1 MTVKA
6 ILFDLDGTLLDTLDD
21 LTASVN
27 HMLAAF
33 GYPGR
38 SRDFVR
44 QAVGNG
50 VRKLIV
56 RALPGGEDAARV
68 DECLNAFRAHYAEN
82 LDVMTRPYPGVMAL
96 LQSLPGA
103 GIRAGVVSN
112 KYDGAVKALCAKHFG
127 GLLGAAI
134 GEQPG
139 FGRKPAPDSALAAL
153 RALGAAP
160 ENALYVGDSD
170 VDVET
175 ARNAGL
181 KCVGVSWGFRPR
193 ESLERAGADAVI
205 DDISQLLA
213 AAQRL

>member
-1 MTVKA
+1 MPK
-6 ILFDLDGTLLDTLDD
+6 
-21 LTASVN
+21 
-27 HMLAAF
+27 
-33 GYPGR
+33 
-38 SRDFVR
+38 
-44 QAVGNG
+44 
-50 VRKLIV
+50 
-56 RALPGGEDAARV
+56 
-68 DECLNAFRAHYAEN
+68 N
-82 LDVMTRPYPGVMAL
+82 LDVMTAL
-96 LQSLPGA
+96 SRRDGAAPITSGA

-160 ENALYVGDSD
+160 EKRALRGGFRRGRGDCPQ
-170 VDVET
+170 
-175 ARNAGL
+175 RRL